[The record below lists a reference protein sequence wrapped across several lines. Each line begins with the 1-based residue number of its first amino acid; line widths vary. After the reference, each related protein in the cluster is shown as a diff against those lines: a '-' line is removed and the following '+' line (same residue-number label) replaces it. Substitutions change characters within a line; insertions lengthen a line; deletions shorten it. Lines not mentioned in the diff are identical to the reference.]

1 MSKEVHMSAYV
12 DLPGVRMWYDKQGAG
27 DPLVMLHPGGV
38 DSRAFGPNV
47 DALTPHFTVYLPEQ
61 RGHGHTPDVDG
72 PITYD
77 LMAEDTIHFLEHV
90 VGGPVRLMG
99 MSDGGVVA
107 LLVTKKRP
115 DLVKRLVF
123 VASVFHHTG
132 WAEGVIAV
140 GSEPSDFMA
149 EGYGEVSPDGRSHYA
164 TVVKKLDAMHTSGP
178 TLTREDLQVIR
189 CRTLVMLGDDDEV
202 TLEHAIELYR
212 ALPDGELAVIPGTSH
227 GLLVEKPDLCN
238 MVMLAFLTRDPV
250 PTLAPRRRA

>member
-1 MSKEVHMSAYV
+1 MSEYVEVH
-12 DLPGVRMWYDKQGAG
+12 GVRMWYDKQGTG
-27 DPLVMLHPGGV
+27 EPLVMLHPGGA
-38 DSRAFGPNV
+38 DSWVFGPNLE
-47 DALTPHFTVYLPEQ
+47 ALTPHFMVFLPEQ

-72 PITYD
+72 PLTYEF
-77 LMAEDTIHFLEHV
+77 MAEDTIHFLEQV

-99 MSDGGVVA
+99 MSDGAVVA
-107 LLVTKKRP
+107 LLVAKKRP

-140 GSEPSDFMA
+140 GSEPPDFMA
-149 EGYGEVSPDGRSHYA
+149 ESYGEVSSDGKDHYA

-178 TLTREDLQVIR
+178 TLTTDDLKAIR

-202 TLEHAIELYR
+202 TLEHAIDLYR
-212 ALPDGELAVIPGTSH
+212 ALPDGELAIIPGVSH

-238 MVMLAFLTRDPV
+238 KIMLDFLTRDPV
-250 PTLAPRRRA
+250 STLAPRRRV